1 MEKRAGVLLRGAG
14 DALSSFMEIL
24 KTVEKTRQ
32 AIRRRKPSRIVLV
45 PTMGALHEGHRVLIE
60 EARDMAGEGGVVVVS
75 VFVNPTQ
82 FGPEEDYE
90 AYPRDLEGDA
100 AVCADAGADLVFAPS
115 VSAMYPEGFSTA
127 VEETQLSQHLCGVSR
142 PGHFS
147 GVCTVVVKLL
157 NITGAHLAVFGE
169 KDFQQLAV
177 IRRVVRDLNL
187 DVEIVGVP
195 TVREDD
201 GLAMSSRNRYLE
213 GDQRLEATRLAYGLE
228 LAREAYFG
236 GERSAE
242 ELVSIVE
249 DTLAPCGFARVD
261 YIELV
266 DAETFVPVQR
276 ADGDSVLAAAVFFGH
291 TRLIDHVNLAA
302 VECLEEEVPEEEMTY
317 R

>member
-1 MEKRAGVLLRGAG
+1 
-14 DALSSFMEIL
+14 
-24 KTVEKTRQ
+24 
-32 AIRRRKPSRIVLV
+32 
-45 PTMGALHEGHRVLIE
+45 MGALHEGHTVLIE
-60 EARDMAGEGGVVVVS
+60 EARDLAGESGVVVVS

-82 FGPEEDYE
+82 FGPEEDFD
-90 AYPRDLEGDA
+90 AYPRDLDGDA
-100 AVCADAGADLVFAPS
+100 AVCADAGADLMFAPS
-115 VSAMYPEGFSTA
+115 AQAMYPEGFSTV

-147 GVCTVVVKLL
+147 GVCTVVLKLL
-157 NITGAHLAVFGE
+157 NITGAQLAVFGE
-169 KDFQQLAV
+169 KDFQQLGV

-201 GLAMSSRNRYLE
+201 GLAMSSRNRYLD
-213 GDQRLEATRLAYGLE
+213 GDQRLAATRLAYGLE

-242 ELVSIVE
+242 ELLSIVE

-266 DAETFVPVQR
+266 DAETFRPVER
-276 ADGDSVLAAAVFFGH
+276 ADGDSVLAAAVFFGQ
-291 TRLIDHVNLAA
+291 TRLIDHVDLAA

-317 R
+317 S